1 MYSWC
6 PLDRR
11 LGGPQEQVWTQ
22 MLQETFFVDAGD
34 RTPVVQS
41 VVTYYTDCATPAH
54 GIKCIP
60 SANKVRTKYR
70 MPSRYLL
77 RISPSNGFS
86 EHGNNELL
94 DFIKDGKLLDKVSN
108 N

>member
-1 MYSWC
+1 
-6 PLDRR
+6 
-11 LGGPQEQVWTQ
+11 
-22 MLQETFFVDAGD
+22 
-34 RTPVVQS
+34 
-41 VVTYYTDCATPAH
+41 
-54 GIKCIP
+54 
-60 SANKVRTKYR
+60 

-108 N
+108 NYLLCSMDVAG